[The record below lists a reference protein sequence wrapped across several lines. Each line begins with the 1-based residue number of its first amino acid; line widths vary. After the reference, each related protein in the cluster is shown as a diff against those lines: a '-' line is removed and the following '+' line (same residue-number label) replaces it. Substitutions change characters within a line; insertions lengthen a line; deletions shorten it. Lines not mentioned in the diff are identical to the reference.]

1 MAKILAFGCHPDDL
15 EIMCAGLLFHLAEK
29 GHEIHVAT
37 LCVGDLGAV
46 DKTRIE
52 ITRIRLGECHR
63 AAEILGAQFHCA
75 MLQDVLLED
84 CNEHRAKAVT
94 IIRRVD
100 PDMVITMPPTDY
112 MVDHEITSRLVRNA
126 CFLAPIP
133 NYAFGEAVTV
143 PNTDH
148 IPTLMYMDCF
158 ESKDILGNRVKPHF
172 YVDISTQIENK
183 ARMLACHESQREWLR
198 RQHGV
203 DQYVDAMRSHAA
215 SRGREVGVEYAEAF
229 LQHLGHAY
237 PQVNPLDEWLGDLV
251 VKPDG
256 TAAAASGMQNTE

>member
-1 MAKILAFGCHPDDL
+1 MARILAFGCHPDDL
-15 EIMCAGLLFHLAEK
+15 EIMCAGTLFHLAER

-37 LCVGDLGAV
+37 LCVGDMGSV
-46 DKTRIE
+46 DKSRIE
-52 ITRIRLGECHR
+52 ITHIRLEECRR
-63 AAEILGAQFHCA
+63 AAGLLGAQFHCA

-100 PDMVITMPPTDY
+100 PDLVIAMSPTDY
-112 MVDHEITSRLVRNA
+112 IVDHEIASRLVRNA

-143 PNTDH
+143 PNTDR
-148 IPTLMYMDCF
+148 IPALIYMDALDA
-158 ESKDILGNRVKPHF
+158 KDFLGNRIQPHF
-172 YVDISTQIENK
+172 YVDITPQIQNK

-203 DQYVDAMRSHAA
+203 DQYVDAMRRHAA
-215 SRGREVGVEYAEAF
+215 LRGREAGVEFAEAF
-229 LQHLGHAY
+229 LQHRGHAY
-237 PQVNPLDEWLGDLV
+237 PQKNPLEEWLGDLL
-251 VKPDG
+251 VKPEE
-256 TAAAASGMQNTE
+256 MRNPEC